1 MSARHRHAA
10 PLTHRQAARTA
21 RTTIGE
27 SLLLRFLVQR
37 GIVHQ
42 SLLKLIEVERA
53 GSGTTLSLVDW
64 LVQRGHVSE
73 AALTSVLAACLKL
86 QPNDLTP
93 FASFQS
99 EGAGTEADANPPK
112 SARHLK
118 LVSSRPRASSDASPT
133 HATSSPDRRRT
144 PLHLPRLVCRS
155 A

>member
-1 MSARHRHAA
+1 MSAPHRLTA
-10 PLTHRQAARTA
+10 PLNHHDAARGA

-53 GSGTTLSLVDW
+53 GSCTSLSLVDW

-86 QPNDLTP
+86 QPNDLAP
-93 FASFQS
+93 FALAPSDPTGS
-99 EGAGTEADANPPK
+99 GTNVDTPRPP
-112 SARHLK
+112 RHLR
-118 LVSSRPRASSDASPT
+118 LVSSKSRTSSDGTPSR
-133 HATSSPDRRRT
+133 ATSSPARRRT
-144 PLHLPRLVCRS
+144 PGQLPRLVRRS